1 MRGLGIGILV
11 TVVLMGVTMNG
22 RTEKLSDAEI
32 IERAKALGMEEQYET
47 TVLAETISDNRT
59 EEAAGSDTISE
70 NRAEKKPGKVP
81 SEEKKQETVQEAGEE
96 QTKDEEQSA
105 ETVQITVYGG
115 EGSQAVARK
124 LKEAGLIEDISA
136 YDKFLCS
143 NGYDKKICTGKHTLP
158 VGASEKEI
166 AEIITTREK

>member
-11 TVVLMGVTMNG
+11 TAVLMGVTMNG

-32 IERAKALGMEEQYET
+32 IERAKALGMEEKYET
-47 TVLAETISDNRT
+47 TVLAKTVSENET
-59 EEAAGSDTISE
+59 EETTGSDIISE
-70 NRAEKKPGKVP
+70 NSAEQKP
-81 SEEKKQETVQEAGEE
+81 EQEPVQEE
-96 QTKDEEQSA
+96 QPEDEEPTA

-124 LKEAGLIEDISA
+124 LKDAGLIEDASA

-143 NGYDKKICTGKHTLP
+143 NGYDKKICTGRHTLP
-158 VGASEKEI
+158 VDASEKEI
-166 AEIITTREK
+166 AEIITTRGE